1 MADDNKATG
10 AAGYSDALRREMS
23 ELTGTQRAA
32 VLMLLL
38 GEEQAAN
45 IIRFLSPKEVQG
57 LGAAMVQVA
66 ELSQEAVNAVL
77 DEFLAEIKRQTN
89 LGLGT
94 SDYVDKVFRRALGDD
109 KAASVLGRINP
120 GHGSKGLEIL
130 TWMDARSIADMI
142 QAEHPQVVAIILSV
156 LETGVAAEVLNFLPP
171 DARAE
176 IMQRVASL
184 EQVQPSAMDELEAIM
199 KKQFSTNSTSKS
211 SSLGGVKAAANI
223 LNQTKTTLEA
233 AVMSGL
239 REIDPD
245 LMQLIQDNMFTFE
258 NLVGV
263 DNKGIAKIMAN
274 VEPDLMMK
282 ALKGAS
288 EAVKEKFLG
297 SMSERARHVPRRYG
311 SAATDAPVGRGDG
324 TKNGHA
330 RSTQTSRRRRLGA
343 RRRGRLCLTR
353 RKPKHA
359 SPRSVP
365 RGSGNRPTCCTRLPP
380 RVVFCPAPGSPPKP
394 QALTRKVLRPRYWT
408 CKPWPARRRPKPL
421 RRIRRKAS
429 KMTRCKPM
437 HQKHQAHTATRLRTP
452 SKLRTP
458 SPSRLQAHRLP
469 PP

>member
-10 AAGYSDALRREMS
+10 AAGYTDALRREMS

-142 QAEHPQVVAIILSV
+142 KAEHPQVVAIILSV

-199 KKQFSTNSTSKS
+199 TKQFSTNSSSKS

-239 REIDPD
+239 RDIDPD
-245 LMQLIQDNMFTFE
+245 LMQQIQDNMFTFE
-258 NLVGV
+258 NLVSV

-274 VEPDLMMK
+274 VEPDMMMK

-297 SMSERARHVPRRYG
+297 SMSERARGMFRDDME
-311 SAATDAPVGRGDG
+311 A
-324 TKNGHA
+324 
-330 RSTQTSRRRRLGA
+330 
-343 RRRGRLCLTR
+343 
-353 RKPKHA
+353 
-359 SPRSVP
+359 
-365 RGSGNRPTCCTRLPP
+365 LPP
-380 RVVFCPAPGSPPKP
+380 MRLSDVETSQKLIMRA
-394 QALTRKVLRPRYWT
+394 ARKLADAGDLVLGGGADYV
-408 CKPWPARRRPKPL
+408 
-421 RRIRRKAS
+421 
-429 KMTRCKPM
+429 
-437 HQKHQAHTATRLRTP
+437 
-452 SKLRTP
+452 
-458 SPSRLQAHRLP
+458 
-469 PP
+469 

>member
-156 LETGVAAEVLNFLPP
+156 LETGVAAEVLNFLPT

-199 KKQFSTNSTSKS
+199 KKQFSTNSSSKS

-245 LMQLIQDNMFTFE
+245 LMQQIQDNMFTFE
-258 NLVGV
+258 NLVSV

-274 VEPDLMMK
+274 VEPDLMIK

-297 SMSERARHVPRRYG
+297 SMSERARGMFRDDME
-311 SAATDAPVGRGDG
+311 A
-324 TKNGHA
+324 
-330 RSTQTSRRRRLGA
+330 
-343 RRRGRLCLTR
+343 
-353 RKPKHA
+353 
-359 SPRSVP
+359 
-365 RGSGNRPTCCTRLPP
+365 LPP
-380 RVVFCPAPGSPPKP
+380 MRLSDVETAQKMVMRA
-394 QALTRKVLRPRYWT
+394 ARKLADAGDLVLGGGADYV
-408 CKPWPARRRPKPL
+408 
-421 RRIRRKAS
+421 
-429 KMTRCKPM
+429 
-437 HQKHQAHTATRLRTP
+437 
-452 SKLRTP
+452 
-458 SPSRLQAHRLP
+458 
-469 PP
+469 

>member
-245 LMQLIQDNMFTFE
+245 LMQQIQDNMFTFE

-297 SMSERARHVPRRYG
+297 SMSERARGMFRDDME
-311 SAATDAPVGRGDG
+311 A
-324 TKNGHA
+324 
-330 RSTQTSRRRRLGA
+330 
-343 RRRGRLCLTR
+343 
-353 RKPKHA
+353 
-359 SPRSVP
+359 
-365 RGSGNRPTCCTRLPP
+365 LPP
-380 RVVFCPAPGSPPKP
+380 MRLSDVEMAQKMVMRA
-394 QALTRKVLRPRYWT
+394 ARKLADAGDLVLGGGADYV
-408 CKPWPARRRPKPL
+408 
-421 RRIRRKAS
+421 
-429 KMTRCKPM
+429 
-437 HQKHQAHTATRLRTP
+437 
-452 SKLRTP
+452 
-458 SPSRLQAHRLP
+458 
-469 PP
+469 

>member
-199 KKQFSTNSTSKS
+199 KKQFSTNSSSKS

-245 LMQLIQDNMFTFE
+245 LMQQIQDNMFTFE

-263 DNKGIAKIMAN
+263 DNKGISKIMAN
-274 VEPDLMMK
+274 VDPDLMMK

-297 SMSERARHVPRRYG
+297 SMSERARGMFRDDME
-311 SAATDAPVGRGDG
+311 A
-324 TKNGHA
+324 
-330 RSTQTSRRRRLGA
+330 
-343 RRRGRLCLTR
+343 
-353 RKPKHA
+353 
-359 SPRSVP
+359 
-365 RGSGNRPTCCTRLPP
+365 LPP
-380 RVVFCPAPGSPPKP
+380 MRLSDVETAQKMVMRA
-394 QALTRKVLRPRYWT
+394 ARKLADAGDLVLGGGADYV
-408 CKPWPARRRPKPL
+408 
-421 RRIRRKAS
+421 
-429 KMTRCKPM
+429 
-437 HQKHQAHTATRLRTP
+437 
-452 SKLRTP
+452 
-458 SPSRLQAHRLP
+458 
-469 PP
+469 

>member
-142 QAEHPQVVAIILSV
+142 KAEHPQVVAIILSV

-199 KKQFSTNSTSKS
+199 TKQFSTNSSSKS

-245 LMQLIQDNMFTFE
+245 LMQQIQDNMFTFE

-263 DNKGIAKIMAN
+263 DNKGISKIMAN
-274 VEPDLMMK
+274 VDPDMMMK

-297 SMSERARHVPRRYG
+297 SMSERARGMFRDDME
-311 SAATDAPVGRGDG
+311 A
-324 TKNGHA
+324 
-330 RSTQTSRRRRLGA
+330 
-343 RRRGRLCLTR
+343 
-353 RKPKHA
+353 
-359 SPRSVP
+359 
-365 RGSGNRPTCCTRLPP
+365 LPP
-380 RVVFCPAPGSPPKP
+380 MRLSDVETAQKMIMR
-394 QALTRKVLRPRYWT
+394 AARKLADAGDLVLGGGADYV
-408 CKPWPARRRPKPL
+408 
-421 RRIRRKAS
+421 
-429 KMTRCKPM
+429 
-437 HQKHQAHTATRLRTP
+437 
-452 SKLRTP
+452 
-458 SPSRLQAHRLP
+458 
-469 PP
+469 

>member
-10 AAGYSDALRREMS
+10 AAGYTDALRREMS

-142 QAEHPQVVAIILSV
+142 KAEHPQVLAIILSV
-156 LETGVAAEVLNFLPP
+156 LETGVAAEVLNFLPA
-171 DARAE
+171 DSRAE

-199 KKQFSTNSTSKS
+199 KKQFSTNSSSKS

-223 LNQTKTTLEA
+223 LNLTKTALEA

-239 REIDPD
+239 RDIDPD
-245 LMQLIQDNMFTFE
+245 LMQQIQDNMFTFE
-258 NLVGV
+258 NLVSV

-274 VEPDLMMK
+274 VEPDMMMK

-297 SMSERARHVPRRYG
+297 SMSERARGMFRDDME
-311 SAATDAPVGRGDG
+311 A
-324 TKNGHA
+324 
-330 RSTQTSRRRRLGA
+330 
-343 RRRGRLCLTR
+343 
-353 RKPKHA
+353 
-359 SPRSVP
+359 
-365 RGSGNRPTCCTRLPP
+365 LPP
-380 RVVFCPAPGSPPKP
+380 MRLSDVETSQKLIMRA
-394 QALTRKVLRPRYWT
+394 ARKLADAGDLVLGGGADYV
-408 CKPWPARRRPKPL
+408 
-421 RRIRRKAS
+421 
-429 KMTRCKPM
+429 
-437 HQKHQAHTATRLRTP
+437 
-452 SKLRTP
+452 
-458 SPSRLQAHRLP
+458 
-469 PP
+469 

>member
-1 MADDNKATG
+1 MADNDTKVSG
-10 AAGYSDALRREMS
+10 PAGYTDALRREMS

-94 SDYVDKVFRRALGDD
+94 ADYVDKVFRRALGDD

-199 KKQFSTNSTSKS
+199 KKQFSTNSSSKS

-239 REIDPD
+239 RDIDPD
-245 LMQLIQDNMFTFE
+245 LMQQIQDNMFTFE

-297 SMSERARHVPRRYG
+297 SMSERARGMFRDDME
-311 SAATDAPVGRGDG
+311 A
-324 TKNGHA
+324 
-330 RSTQTSRRRRLGA
+330 
-343 RRRGRLCLTR
+343 
-353 RKPKHA
+353 
-359 SPRSVP
+359 
-365 RGSGNRPTCCTRLPP
+365 LPP
-380 RVVFCPAPGSPPKP
+380 MRLSDVETAQKMVMRA
-394 QALTRKVLRPRYWT
+394 ARKLADAGDLVLGGGADYV
-408 CKPWPARRRPKPL
+408 
-421 RRIRRKAS
+421 
-429 KMTRCKPM
+429 
-437 HQKHQAHTATRLRTP
+437 
-452 SKLRTP
+452 
-458 SPSRLQAHRLP
+458 
-469 PP
+469 

>member
-184 EQVQPSAMDELEAIM
+184 EQVQPSAMDELETIM

-297 SMSERARHVPRRYG
+297 SMSERARGMFRDDME
-311 SAATDAPVGRGDG
+311 A
-324 TKNGHA
+324 
-330 RSTQTSRRRRLGA
+330 
-343 RRRGRLCLTR
+343 
-353 RKPKHA
+353 
-359 SPRSVP
+359 
-365 RGSGNRPTCCTRLPP
+365 LPP
-380 RVVFCPAPGSPPKP
+380 MRLSDVETAQKMVMRA
-394 QALTRKVLRPRYWT
+394 ARKLADAGDLVLGGGADYV
-408 CKPWPARRRPKPL
+408 
-421 RRIRRKAS
+421 
-429 KMTRCKPM
+429 
-437 HQKHQAHTATRLRTP
+437 
-452 SKLRTP
+452 
-458 SPSRLQAHRLP
+458 
-469 PP
+469 

>member
-10 AAGYSDALRREMS
+10 AAGYTDALRREMS

-142 QAEHPQVVAIILSV
+142 KAEHPQVLAIILSV
-156 LETGVAAEVLNFLPP
+156 LETGVAAEVLNFLPA
-171 DARAE
+171 DSRAE

-199 KKQFSTNSTSKS
+199 KKQFSTNSSSKS

-223 LNQTKTTLEA
+223 LNLTKTSLEA

-239 REIDPD
+239 RDIDPD
-245 LMQLIQDNMFTFE
+245 LMQQIQDNMFTFE
-258 NLVGV
+258 NLVSV

-274 VEPDLMMK
+274 VEPDMMMK

-297 SMSERARHVPRRYG
+297 SMSERARGMFRDDME
-311 SAATDAPVGRGDG
+311 A
-324 TKNGHA
+324 
-330 RSTQTSRRRRLGA
+330 
-343 RRRGRLCLTR
+343 
-353 RKPKHA
+353 
-359 SPRSVP
+359 
-365 RGSGNRPTCCTRLPP
+365 LPP
-380 RVVFCPAPGSPPKP
+380 MRLSDVETSQKLIMRA
-394 QALTRKVLRPRYWT
+394 ARKLADAGDLVLGGGADYV
-408 CKPWPARRRPKPL
+408 
-421 RRIRRKAS
+421 
-429 KMTRCKPM
+429 
-437 HQKHQAHTATRLRTP
+437 
-452 SKLRTP
+452 
-458 SPSRLQAHRLP
+458 
-469 PP
+469 

>member
-10 AAGYSDALRREMS
+10 AAGYTDALRREMS

-120 GHGSKGLEIL
+120 GQGSKGLEIL

-156 LETGVAAEVLNFLPP
+156 LETGVAAEVLNFLPA

-199 KKQFSTNSTSKS
+199 KKQFSTNSSSKS

-239 REIDPD
+239 RDIDPD
-245 LMQLIQDNMFTFE
+245 LMQQIQDNMFTFE

-297 SMSERARHVPRRYG
+297 SMSERARGMFRDDME
-311 SAATDAPVGRGDG
+311 A
-324 TKNGHA
+324 
-330 RSTQTSRRRRLGA
+330 
-343 RRRGRLCLTR
+343 
-353 RKPKHA
+353 
-359 SPRSVP
+359 
-365 RGSGNRPTCCTRLPP
+365 LPP
-380 RVVFCPAPGSPPKP
+380 MRLSDVETAQKMVMRA
-394 QALTRKVLRPRYWT
+394 ARKLADAGDLVLGGGADYV
-408 CKPWPARRRPKPL
+408 
-421 RRIRRKAS
+421 
-429 KMTRCKPM
+429 
-437 HQKHQAHTATRLRTP
+437 
-452 SKLRTP
+452 
-458 SPSRLQAHRLP
+458 
-469 PP
+469 

>member
-1 MADDNKATG
+1 MADNDNKASG

-156 LETGVAAEVLNFLPP
+156 LETAVAAEVLNFLPP
-171 DARAE
+171 DSRAE

-245 LMQLIQDNMFTFE
+245 LMQQIQDNMFTFE

-297 SMSERARHVPRRYG
+297 SMSERARGMFRDDME
-311 SAATDAPVGRGDG
+311 A
-324 TKNGHA
+324 
-330 RSTQTSRRRRLGA
+330 
-343 RRRGRLCLTR
+343 
-353 RKPKHA
+353 
-359 SPRSVP
+359 
-365 RGSGNRPTCCTRLPP
+365 LPP
-380 RVVFCPAPGSPPKP
+380 MRLSDVEMAQKMVMRA
-394 QALTRKVLRPRYWT
+394 ARKLADAGDLVLGGGADYV
-408 CKPWPARRRPKPL
+408 
-421 RRIRRKAS
+421 
-429 KMTRCKPM
+429 
-437 HQKHQAHTATRLRTP
+437 
-452 SKLRTP
+452 
-458 SPSRLQAHRLP
+458 
-469 PP
+469 

>member
-10 AAGYSDALRREMS
+10 AAGYTDALRREMS

-199 KKQFSTNSTSKS
+199 KKQFSTNSSSKS

-239 REIDPD
+239 RDIDPD
-245 LMQLIQDNMFTFE
+245 LMQQIQDNMFTFE

-297 SMSERARHVPRRYG
+297 SMSERARGMFRDDME
-311 SAATDAPVGRGDG
+311 A
-324 TKNGHA
+324 
-330 RSTQTSRRRRLGA
+330 
-343 RRRGRLCLTR
+343 
-353 RKPKHA
+353 
-359 SPRSVP
+359 
-365 RGSGNRPTCCTRLPP
+365 LPP
-380 RVVFCPAPGSPPKP
+380 MRLSDVETAQKMVMRA
-394 QALTRKVLRPRYWT
+394 ARKLADAGDLVLGGGADYV
-408 CKPWPARRRPKPL
+408 
-421 RRIRRKAS
+421 
-429 KMTRCKPM
+429 
-437 HQKHQAHTATRLRTP
+437 
-452 SKLRTP
+452 
-458 SPSRLQAHRLP
+458 
-469 PP
+469 

>member
-10 AAGYSDALRREMS
+10 APGYTDALRREMS

-199 KKQFSTNSTSKS
+199 KKQFSTNSSSKS

-239 REIDPD
+239 RDIDPD
-245 LMQLIQDNMFTFE
+245 LMQQIQDNMFTFE

-297 SMSERARHVPRRYG
+297 SMSERARGMFRDDME
-311 SAATDAPVGRGDG
+311 A
-324 TKNGHA
+324 
-330 RSTQTSRRRRLGA
+330 
-343 RRRGRLCLTR
+343 
-353 RKPKHA
+353 
-359 SPRSVP
+359 
-365 RGSGNRPTCCTRLPP
+365 LPP
-380 RVVFCPAPGSPPKP
+380 MRLSDVETAQKMVMRA
-394 QALTRKVLRPRYWT
+394 ARKLADAGDLVLGGGADYV
-408 CKPWPARRRPKPL
+408 
-421 RRIRRKAS
+421 
-429 KMTRCKPM
+429 
-437 HQKHQAHTATRLRTP
+437 
-452 SKLRTP
+452 
-458 SPSRLQAHRLP
+458 
-469 PP
+469 

>member
-184 EQVQPSAMDELEAIM
+184 EQVQPSAMDELEAIL

-239 REIDPD
+239 RDIDPD
-245 LMQLIQDNMFTFE
+245 LMQQIQDNMFTFE

-297 SMSERARHVPRRYG
+297 SMSERARGMFRDDME
-311 SAATDAPVGRGDG
+311 A
-324 TKNGHA
+324 
-330 RSTQTSRRRRLGA
+330 
-343 RRRGRLCLTR
+343 
-353 RKPKHA
+353 
-359 SPRSVP
+359 
-365 RGSGNRPTCCTRLPP
+365 LPP
-380 RVVFCPAPGSPPKP
+380 MRLSDVEMAQKMVMRA
-394 QALTRKVLRPRYWT
+394 ARKLADAGDLVLGGGADYV
-408 CKPWPARRRPKPL
+408 
-421 RRIRRKAS
+421 
-429 KMTRCKPM
+429 
-437 HQKHQAHTATRLRTP
+437 
-452 SKLRTP
+452 
-458 SPSRLQAHRLP
+458 
-469 PP
+469 

>member
-199 KKQFSTNSTSKS
+199 TKQFSTNSSSKS

-245 LMQLIQDNMFTFE
+245 LMQQIQDNMFTFE

-297 SMSERARHVPRRYG
+297 SMSERARGMFRDDME
-311 SAATDAPVGRGDG
+311 A
-324 TKNGHA
+324 
-330 RSTQTSRRRRLGA
+330 
-343 RRRGRLCLTR
+343 
-353 RKPKHA
+353 
-359 SPRSVP
+359 
-365 RGSGNRPTCCTRLPP
+365 LPP
-380 RVVFCPAPGSPPKP
+380 MRLSDVETAQKMVMRA
-394 QALTRKVLRPRYWT
+394 ARKLADAGDLVLGGGADYV
-408 CKPWPARRRPKPL
+408 
-421 RRIRRKAS
+421 
-429 KMTRCKPM
+429 
-437 HQKHQAHTATRLRTP
+437 
-452 SKLRTP
+452 
-458 SPSRLQAHRLP
+458 
-469 PP
+469 